1 MLRINE
7 LYINIELKDGR
18 RTFHDTFTEGVN
30 IITSSINTSGKS
42 AIINSIIYCLGIE
55 ELIGGK
61 RGHKALSS
69 AFHNKIWDE
78 AGDDSKQHDTY
89 SVLYSTIYLE
99 ITNGD
104 EIVTLKRHAD
114 HPNISDSLVTVY
126 FSPYAEIGDDLTKV
140 EDFYVNSQGAA
151 RNTKGLFTF
160 LQNFLSLDFP
170 LVPKYKGDPS
180 KLYLQNIF
188 GAFFIEQKRGWSDIL
203 ARVPNYGI
211 IDVKQRVVEFLLS
224 LDTMENEAN
233 KSKIKKR
240 IEKINLDWKTLY
252 IEFTNKI
259 SPFYISNLE
268 PNAMVIGEDL
278 IENKIIKLIKRND
291 NESQETIDSYIENQ
305 IIKKTKL
312 NNDIYEKNNDIHL
325 LEKEK
330 EKVLEEI
337 SIINSKIDKLRS
349 KIRHIETEVLEYE
362 KSRSVI
368 YEDIQNN
375 KDLNKLKSLGANEQI
390 KVFEN
395 VCPVCHQGINDSLID
410 SQQDIQVMSIEENI
424 SYLTQQLKLFDNMIK
439 QKKEIKENIEVN
451 LLLLRKRVT
460 TLSSLVKAFNN
471 DIYNV
476 SESYSE
482 ASIEKKIRLKLE
494 IDDKEK
500 IKEEFHSVLSRFI
513 NLSNDLKVEMDKLKD
528 LPKERLS
535 ESDNKKLTFFSDYFV
550 RKLRKFDYR
559 SVSNLS
565 EISISKDTYM
575 PEANGFDLKSDSS
588 ASDNIRTIWAYTLG
602 LMKTSDKYSGNHLGI
617 VIFDEPKQHSIH
629 EKDMIQFFDEVI
641 GFRNNQIII
650 GFTQDQLESPQDFF
664 DTLKQRGCNII
675 DLGTKAFK

>member
-7 LYINIELKDGR
+7 LYVNIELKNGR
-18 RTFHDTFTEGVN
+18 RTFHDKFTEGVN

-42 AIINSIIYCLGIE
+42 AIINSIVYCLGIE

-61 RGHKALSS
+61 KGHKALSS

-78 AGDDSKQHDTY
+78 AGDDNKQHDTY
-89 SVLYSTIYLE
+89 SVLYSSIYLE
-99 ITNGD
+99 ITNGKD
-104 EIVTLKRHAD
+104 IITLKRHAN
-114 HPNISDSLVTVY
+114 HPKVNDSLITVY
-126 FSPYAEIGDDLTKV
+126 FSPYTKIGDESTVSKEL
-140 EDFYVNSQGAA
+140 YVNSQGAA
-151 RNTKGLFTF
+151 QNTKGFFTF

-170 LVPKYKGDPS
+170 LVPRYKGDPS

-188 GAFFIEQKRGWSDIL
+188 GALFIEQKRGWADIL

-224 LDTMENEAN
+224 LETMENEAN
-233 KSKIKKR
+233 KSSIKKS
-240 IEKINLDWKTLY
+240 IEKINFDWKTLY
-252 IEFTNKI
+252 TEFSNKI

-268 PNAMVIGEDL
+268 PTAMVIGEDL
-278 IENKIIKLIKRND
+278 LENKMIKLIKRND
-291 NESQETIDSYIENQ
+291 NESQTAIDSYIEDQ
-305 IIKKTKL
+305 KEKMRKL
-312 NNDIYEKNNDIHL
+312 HTDIYEKNNDIHL

-337 SIINSKIDKLRS
+337 SLINSRINKFKNKIKL
-349 KIRHIETEVLEYE
+349 IETELSEYE

-375 KDLNKLKSLGANEQI
+375 KDLKKLKSLGANEEI
-390 KVFEN
+390 KVFEH
-395 VCPVCHQGINDSLID
+395 VCPVCHQQVNDSLID

-424 SYLTQQLKLFDNMIK
+424 NYLTQQLKLFDNLIV
-439 QKKEIKENIEVN
+439 QKRNIKEEIEDN
-451 LLLLRKRVT
+451 LILLKEKMT

-482 ASIEKKIRLKLE
+482 ASIEKKIRLKLD
-494 IDDKEK
+494 IDEKKK
-500 IKEEFHSVLSRFI
+500 IKEEFNETLSQFI
-513 NLSNDLKVEMDKLKD
+513 ELSNNLKVELANLKN
-528 LPKERLS
+528 LPQTRLS
-535 ESDNKKLTFFSDYFV
+535 ELDSHKLKFLSKYFV
-550 RKLRKFDYR
+550 EKLDKFGYR
-559 SVSNLS
+559 SVSNLR
-565 EISISKDTYM
+565 EVSISKDTYM

-629 EKDMIQFFDEVI
+629 EKDMIQFFDEVVE
-641 GFRNNQIII
+641 FNNNQIII
-650 GFTQDQLESPQDFF
+650 GFTQDQLESPQVFLN
-664 DTLKQRGCNII
+664 TLKERGCNII